1 MRGSEFWLP
10 KGTMPPIESRARL
23 SAQITFAVLLV
34 LLALWVASD
43 FLTALLW
50 ATVIAITSWPIY
62 TRFAALINK
71 DHSSVLAPSLFTLLT
86 RLVLIVPIA
95 LTVHQIVQGSDA
107 FVHWVTQLRQDEI
120 PVPSWIAQLP
130 VAGEYLERWWQA
142 NLSNPRTMVGWL
154 RGVNLESV
162 TAWSSESSCSTSSM
176 AASPPASAPGR
187 PPRSRKSGVCSMS
200 L

>member
-86 RLVLIVPIA
+86 GLVL
-95 LTVHQIVQGSDA
+95 S
-107 FVHWVTQLRQDEI
+107 
-120 PVPSWIAQLP
+120 
-130 VAGEYLERWWQA
+130 
-142 NLSNPRTMVGWL
+142 LSR
-154 RGVNLESV
+154 
-162 TAWSSESSCSTSSM
+162 
-176 AASPPASAPGR
+176 
-187 PPRSRKSGVCSMS
+187 
-200 L
+200 